1 MTHSLVYKIARAL
14 LDLPFTL
21 HRPRRPH
28 IVMTLLVKNEEQM
41 LAQQIEFHHALGVDH
56 FIVTD
61 NNSTDG
67 TPDIIRRYQEKGW
80 VVDVIEEHATDY
92 EQKTWVDRMV
102 ELARAKHHADWIINA
117 DADEFWLPAFGS
129 FPELLK
135 DTRANVLAGELHS
148 VLPEESKPWQEW
160 TQLVRYVD
168 DYEAYGLSRFSI
180 FERQNKKVLH
190 RSRGYLQISMGNHKV
205 SMLPHIEHRA
215 DITIFHFN
223 VRGREQFMQ
232 KMINGGKQ
240 LEQHKGRHGGRHWRY
255 FYKLYKEG
263 KLAEEYDRVVG
274 THVRDRLLSE
284 GYIYEDT
291 RLRDFLEKLNAK
303 ER

>member
-21 HRPRRPH
+21 RPIRRPH
-28 IVMTLLVKNEEQM
+28 IVMTLLVKNEEEM

-61 NNSTDG
+61 NNSTDS
-67 TPDIIRRYQEKGW
+67 TPDIIRHYQEKGW
-80 VVDVIEEHATDY
+80 IVDVIEEHATDY
-92 EQKTWVDRMV
+92 EQKAWVDRMV
-102 ELARAKHHADWIINA
+102 ELARTKHHADWIINA
-117 DADEFWLPAFGS
+117 DADEFWLPACGS

-135 DTRANVLAGELHS
+135 STRANVLAGELHS
-148 VLPEESKPWQEW
+148 VLPEEGKPWQEW
-160 TQLVRYVD
+160 TKLVRYVD
-168 DYEAYGLSRFSI
+168 DFEAYGLSRFSM

>member
-117 DADEFWLPAFGS
+117 DADEFWLPACGS

-291 RLRDFLEKLNAK
+291 RLRDFLEQLNAK

>member
-67 TPDIIRRYQEKGW
+67 TPDIIRRYQDKGW
-80 VVDVIEEHATDY
+80 IVDVIEEHATDY
-92 EQKTWVDRMV
+92 EQKAWVDRMV

-117 DADEFWLPAFGS
+117 DADEFWLPACGS

-148 VLPEESKPWQEW
+148 VLPEESKLWQEW